1 MPIRREFLTMVFSLL
16 TAVFILS
23 VSLPLV
29 QGDIRVLNR
38 QRFKY
43 VVQENEAIVTQRNTV
58 ATKSTAPPPLQ
69 EAVATEKP
77 TSVKVETTPVDPD
90 KPRLLKH
97 VGFTY
102 PAFVLPPPLY
112 VSDKVSR
119 LGDIN
124 QYFRFLK
131 QASASCKEDICLHP
145 RSYLSQYSTIDCSKT
160 PGACV
165 ESSMLVMQEPKYLIG
180 NLDVIANGSVSRHLD
195 CGWPADHSQSLVSRS
210 NLDDYVYP
218 ETVVI
223 LTVPEGLS
231 FQHFMDGVV
240 PKLVQLQ
247 EIIPK
252 EPGAIY
258 VMDKSFKDPMPLKLL
273 GRLGIKESQIRDP
286 GEMNYRNGYLRA
298 KKLVLACQVPPLH
311 PKLWRDAQSMFRL
324 PWLEPS
330 WRQKRHIVLY
340 LSRSKGTRNS
350 GRNVVNES
358 ELIESIRPFV
368 EARKYEFVVFNSH
381 QYGTVDELF
390 EFLANVDVIMGPHGG
405 AFYNMC
411 FMRRGTTVIEFMPQ
425 APSFHVMAYAVH
437 LIFYLQASLLGDK
450 YYSVVSGG
458 HGTNMNVDIEVVKE
472 ILKASLFRV
481 CSETARGH
489 S

>member
-1 MPIRREFLTMVFSLL
+1 MEMPIRREVLTMVFSLI

-29 QGDIRVLNR
+29 RGDIRVLNR
-38 QRFKY
+38 QHFRY
-43 VVQENEAIVTQRNTV
+43 VVQENEAIVTRDNTV
-58 ATKSTAPPPLQ
+58 PAKSSAHPPVQ
-69 EAVATEKP
+69 TDVVKEESSSVREEV
-77 TSVKVETTPVDPD
+77 TSVDPD
-90 KPRLLKH
+90 KPQLLKH

-112 VSDKVSR
+112 VSDSAPR
-119 LGDIN
+119 LENIN

-145 RSYLSQYSTIDCSKT
+145 KAYLSQYSTVDCNKT
-160 PGACV
+160 PDACV
-165 ESSMLVMQEPKYLIG
+165 ESNILVMQEPKYLIG
-180 NLDVIANGSVSRHLD
+180 NLDIIANGSVDRHLD
-195 CGWPADHSQSLVSRS
+195 CGWPADHTKSLVPRPYH
-210 NLDDYVYP
+210 DDYVYS
-218 ETVVI
+218 ETVVV
-223 LTVPEGLS
+223 LVVPQGLS

-247 EIIPK
+247 EVIPK

-258 VMDKSFKDPMPLKLL
+258 VMDKSFTDAMPLKLL
-273 GRLGIKESQIRDP
+273 SRLGIRENQIRDP
-286 GEMNYRNGYLRA
+286 SEMNYRNGYLRA

-350 GRNVVNES
+350 GRHVVNEG
-358 ELIESIRPFV
+358 ELITSIRPFV
-368 EARKYEFVVFNSH
+368 EAKKYEFVVFDSH
-381 QYGTVDELF
+381 KYGTVDELF

-405 AFYNMC
+405 AFYNMI
-411 FMRRGTTVIEFMPQ
+411 FMRRGTTVIEFMPRS
-425 APSFHVMAYAVH
+425 PSFHAMGAAVH

-458 HGTNMNVDIEVVKE
+458 SGSNMDVDIEVVKE
-472 ILKASLFRV
+472 ILKASLLRV
-481 CSETARGH
+481 CS
-489 S
+489 